1 MIRKI
6 TELFK
11 DIINR
16 LSDEQWKRLRLLSN
30 RFRQHWNARNEWW
43 NTKFYNNNP
52 PNNGALQQIP
62 LKGEPEIPYQRK
74 LFYPKEARFALYKV
88 PVAYFS
94 NDFSIMCCETI
105 KKLRENY
112 SCSWKEYL
120 NPYLNGIL
128 NPDQESFGYPLNFKL
143 SDAANIL
150 DLRIESEALR
160 QLEEDANEN
169 ISALIYSDDYKYSRI
184 IADVSHKKGF
194 DGIVYSSV
202 REPGDINLCGYNLVV
217 FDESKITNWTA
228 DDI

>member
-1 MIRKI
+1 MKI
-6 TELFK
+6 SELFK
-11 DIINR
+11 DIINGI
-16 LSDEQWKRLRLLSN
+16 SGEQWKRLRLLSEKH
-30 RFRQHWNARNEWW
+30 RQHWNARNEWW
-43 NTKFYNNNP
+43 NTKFYINNP
-52 PNNGALQQIP
+52 PNNGALQQTP

-94 NDFSIMCCETI
+94 NDVSIMCCETI
-105 KKLRENY
+105 TKLRDSY

-120 NPYLNGIL
+120 EPYLNGIL
-128 NPDQESFGYPLNFKL
+128 NPDPESFGYPLNFKL
-143 SDAANIL
+143 SDVASIL
-150 DLRIESEALR
+150 DLRKESEVLR
-160 QLEEDANEN
+160 LFEEVAHEH

-202 REPGDINLCGYNLVV
+202 REPRDISLCGYNLVG